1 MFVPCLPT
9 LNLCL
14 FFTLLEFG
22 KMKKKKKIT
31 QFSFIFCIILNSQSS
46 ISAISPFSM
55 EISRFFFSQCWCGQH
70 VQKEDLKLLNAPLCE
85 KRCGR
90 SKNQPH

>member
-22 KMKKKKKIT
+22 KMKKKKIT

-46 ISAISPFSM
+46 ISAISPFYM
-55 EISRFFFSQCWCGQH
+55 EIARFFHNVGVVSMF
-70 VQKEDLKLLNAPLCE
+70 K
-85 KRCGR
+85 KRI
-90 SKNQPH
+90 